1 MDNQTL
7 FTRDQNVL
15 WHPCTQMKDH
25 EEFPI
30 IPIKRGEGVYL
41 IDFEGHR
48 IVDAISSWWVN
59 LFGHTNRYINDK
71 IKEQLETLEHVILA
85 GFTHEGIVRLSER
98 LVALAPK
105 GLSRCFYADNG
116 SSAVEVALKMSY
128 HAHKNQSKN
137 RSLFISLSGSYHGE
151 TLGALSVGDV
161 SLYKDV
167 YDPLLFHSIQTP
179 SPHNQSI
186 QAAKEAIGE
195 LETLLEKMGSQVCA
209 LIVEPLVQGAGGMRM
224 YHPLYLR
231 EAKRVCEHYD
241 IHFIADEILVGFG
254 RTGTMFAC
262 EQGEITPDF
271 LILSKGLSG
280 GYLPL
285 SVVMTTDKI
294 YNTFYG
300 DYDPYRTFL
309 HSHSYTGNALACAAA
324 NATLDIFETNNV
336 IETNKSLV
344 SVMAEELK
352 RFEFRSEVQEIR
364 QCGMIGVIELDEKF
378 SHKRIGVEIHRAC
391 LSQGVLVRPLGR
403 VIYVMPPYVI
413 TASELRTIFEVIES
427 VLNEL
432 RV

>member
-1 MDNQTL
+1 
-7 FTRDQNVL
+7 
-15 WHPCTQMKDH
+15 
-25 EEFPI
+25 
-30 IPIKRGEGVYL
+30 
-41 IDFEGHR
+41 
-48 IVDAISSWWVN
+48 VN
-59 LFGHTNRYINDK
+59 LFKHTNRYINDK

>member
-1 MDNQTL
+1 
-7 FTRDQNVL
+7 
-15 WHPCTQMKDH
+15 
-25 EEFPI
+25 
-30 IPIKRGEGVYL
+30 
-41 IDFEGHR
+41 
-48 IVDAISSWWVN
+48 
-59 LFGHTNRYINDK
+59 
-71 IKEQLETLEHVILA
+71 
-85 GFTHEGIVRLSER
+85 
-98 LVALAPK
+98 
-105 GLSRCFYADNG
+105 
-116 SSAVEVALKMSY
+116 
-128 HAHKNQSKN
+128 
-137 RSLFISLSGSYHGE
+137 
-151 TLGALSVGDV
+151 
-161 SLYKDV
+161 
-167 YDPLLFHSIQTP
+167 
-179 SPHNQSI
+179 
-186 QAAKEAIGE
+186 
-195 LETLLEKMGSQVCA
+195 
-209 LIVEPLVQGAGGMRM
+209 
-224 YHPLYLR
+224 
-231 EAKRVCEHYD
+231 
-241 IHFIADEILVGFG
+241 
-254 RTGTMFAC
+254 MFAC